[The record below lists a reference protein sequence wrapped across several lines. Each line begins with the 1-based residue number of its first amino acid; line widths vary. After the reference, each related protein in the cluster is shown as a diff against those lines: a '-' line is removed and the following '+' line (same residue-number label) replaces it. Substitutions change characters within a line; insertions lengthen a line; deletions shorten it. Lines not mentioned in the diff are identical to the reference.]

1 MTSDNSK
8 TPARAP
14 GRLVRV
20 HPHPKGWAVTRE
32 GNIRPSRVAATRER
46 ALHIARAYAREER
59 TELVVEETPTT
70 SATNGPTAASGET
83 SRGAA
88 GSAERPEPDGGRE
101 QPAQTGLR
109 DDASR
114 TSTRP

>member
-8 TPARAP
+8 TPPRAP

-32 GNIRPSRVAATRER
+32 GNIRPSRVATTRER
-46 ALHIARAYAREER
+46 AIHIARAYAREER

-70 SATNGPTAASGET
+70 STTNARTAASGES
-83 SRGAA
+83 SRGA
-88 GSAERPEPDGGRE
+88 GERAERPEPDDDRGGAFR
-101 QPAQTGLR
+101 R
-109 DDASR
+109 R
-114 TSTRP
+114 